1 MQRIPLTPEGHKK
14 LESELENLIKVERP
28 GNIKAIAEARAHGDL
43 SENAEYH
50 AAKERQ
56 GFIEGR
62 IQELKIK
69 LSQAEIIDPS
79 RMDHDRVTFG
89 ASVTLMDLDT
99 DKEITYMLVGPE
111 EADVKAGKISTSSPV
126 GRALIGKEEGDEV
139 RIQAPGRTVEYEIL
153 DITFK

>member
-1 MQRIPLTPEGHKK
+1 MQRIPLTPEGHKR
-14 LESELENLIKVERP
+14 LEEELEKLIKFERP
-28 GNIKAIAEARAHGDL
+28 ENIKAIAEARAHGDL

-62 IQELKIK
+62 IQELKGK

-79 RMDHDRVTFG
+79 RMNHGHVTFG
-89 ASVTLMDLDT
+89 ASVTLMDLET
-99 DKEITYMLVGPE
+99 DEEITYMLVGPE
-111 EADVKAGKISTSSPV
+111 EADVKIGRISTSSPV